1 MILLSTAVRVG
12 RAAAS
17 VPRRWIVVAAATF
30 GMLAGFGLATTV
42 AVFMKPLEDEFG
54 WLRADI
60 SFAYALLSA
69 GAALGGLVV
78 GWAFDRIDTRLIV
91 VFGAVVMAAGLM
103 GLSWSKDL
111 ATIQHIYLAI
121 GVAGFACLYTPLIAV
136 VGLWF
141 DRGRGLA
148 MGVATAGGT
157 IGQGLTPL
165 VVQPMIAAF
174 GWRHAYLLLGIGF
187 LVLLV
192 PAMLLVTKPAPHTT
206 VATSAAPE
214 SPAWPLP
221 AGFSIAWLGIAAL
234 FCCASMA
241 VPLVHLI
248 SLLTD
253 RGQSIAM
260 SGSLVMVIMLAA
272 SAGRVAIGMI
282 CDRIGVI
289 PGYALAVAIQSVTVY
304 GFAALE
310 QPAALYALAVAFGF
324 GFGGVMTA
332 LILCV
337 RAAVPSRVAGLAM
350 AVVGFLAWAGMGVG
364 GYQGGYCFDVT
375 GSYAVSF
382 ASAAFA
388 GVVNLLVVGAL
399 ALHLRWHRHIVLWL
413 NVSAGRRR
421 AIGGLIGARARPMGV
436 S

>member
-1 MILLSTAVRVG
+1 MSFLSTAARIG
-12 RAAAS
+12 RS
-17 VPRRWIVVAAATF
+17 PVPRRWIVVAAATF
-30 GMLAGFGLATTV
+30 GMLAAFGMATTI
-42 AVFMKPLEDEFG
+42 AVFMKPFEDEFG
-54 WLRADI
+54 WPRADI

-78 GWAFDRIDTRLIV
+78 GWAFDRIDTRFIV
-91 VFGAVVMAAGLM
+91 VSGAVVMAAGLAA
-103 GLSWSKDL
+103 LSWSDDL

-121 GVAGFACLYTPLIAV
+121 GVAGFSCLYTPLIAV

-148 MGVATAGGT
+148 MGIATAGGT

-165 VVQPMIAAF
+165 IVQPMIAAF
-174 GWRHAYLLLGIGF
+174 GWRDAYLLLGIGF
-187 LVLLV
+187 FVLLV
-192 PAMLLVTKPAPHTT
+192 PVMLLVTKPPADRGTAAATGALESAP
-206 VATSAAPE
+206 
-214 SPAWPLP
+214 WPLP
-221 AGFSIAWLGIAAL
+221 VGFSIAWLGLAAV

-272 SAGRVAIGMI
+272 SVGRVVIGMI
-282 CDRIGVI
+282 CDRIGVLR
-289 PGYALAVAIQSVTVY
+289 GYALAVALQSVTVY

-337 RAAVPSRVAGLAM
+337 RAAVPSRVAGFAM
-350 AVVGFLAWAGMGVG
+350 AVVGLLAWGGMGVG
-364 GYQGGYCFDVT
+364 GYQGGYCFDLT

-382 ASAAFA
+382 AGAALA
-388 GVVNLLVVGAL
+388 GVVNLLLIAAL
-399 ALHLRWHRHIVLWL
+399 ALHLRWHRRIVVWL
-413 NVSAGRRR
+413 QVSAGRRR
-421 AIGGLIGARARPMGV
+421 AIGVLIGFHARPAGAA
-436 S
+436 